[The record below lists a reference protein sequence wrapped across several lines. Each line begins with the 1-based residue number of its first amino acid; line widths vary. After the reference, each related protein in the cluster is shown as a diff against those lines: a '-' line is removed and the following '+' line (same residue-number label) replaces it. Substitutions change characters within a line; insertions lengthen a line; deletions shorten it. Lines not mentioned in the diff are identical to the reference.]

1 VDNRQ
6 AQLLLQ
12 QQAAAA
18 AAAAAGDPGAAA
30 AAAAGLGGL
39 PGPGDPMK
47 EVIVLAACQGNEL
60 LPQVRGGGE
69 GGGGGGRDCQGN
81 KLLPQVRGGV
91 VVCGLGAARGEM
103 VVVGGG
109 GGVPARAM
117 SCCR

>member
-1 VDNRQ
+1 MDNRQ

-60 LPQVRGGGE
+60 LPQVRGGG
-69 GGGGGGRDCQGN
+69 GGRRDCQGD
-81 KLLPQVRGGV
+81 KLLPKVRGGV

-109 GGVPARAM
+109 VPARAM